1 MSGGTLDDWLNEDDS
16 LLEQATQLI
25 EAKKVVNGA
34 GGQAVW
40 STEED
45 GSEKAVLL
53 PDAWQEGLI
62 TDAKGHALMNHANAV
77 HTLREHP
84 EWQGVLVF
92 NEFTGRKMVMLP
104 LPGSRTPKKHFQV
117 RELADNDILTAT
129 AWFNRNRFPKA
140 YKSVIADAID
150 EVVMEATYHP
160 LRDYLN
166 ACADAWDGTPRI
178 ERWLETYCGVAT
190 GDPMEA
196 QYVREAGAKWM
207 VSAVARVM
215 RPGCKVDA
223 VLILEGVQGAGKST
237 AAKVLAGAE
246 YFGDNL
252 PPMHTRDAAS
262 YVRGMWI
269 VELAELANVS
279 KAEVEIVKAF
289 VSRAEERFR
298 PAYGRNEVT
307 YPRQCVFIGS
317 TNRSDYLRDDTGN
330 RRFWPVAVGAIDTV
344 ALAKDRDQ
352 LWGEAVV
359 SFRAGATW
367 WLSAAVEKIAQQ
379 EQKERLLEDPWNSI
393 VLEHVAGK
401 AEACV
406 PQILADMLIE
416 TGRRDRLMGNRVTSI
431 LMQNGWVKQGRF
443 TGGTYKGQNRFV
455 PRADL
460 AAQKAVEQAAEVA
473 VEESLPLDDVS
484 PEADL
489 SKDVF

>member
-1 MSGGTLDDWLNEDDS
+1 MGDTLDDWFTEDDG
-16 LLEQATQLI
+16 LLEQATKLI
-25 EAKKVVNGA
+25 EAKKVSTGF

-45 GSEKAVLL
+45 GSEKAVVLA
-53 PDAWQEGLI
+53 DAWEEGLI
-62 TDAKGHALMNHANAV
+62 RDAKGHALFNQYNVA
-77 HTLREHP
+77 HTLRCCP
-84 EWQGVLVF
+84 EWDGVFAF
-92 NEFTGRKMVMLP
+92 NEFTGRKMVLSP
-104 LPGSRTPKKHFQV
+104 IPGSRTPKKHFHV
-117 RELADNDILTAT
+117 RELADSDILTAT
-129 AWFNRNRFPKA
+129 AWFNRNRFPRA

-166 ACADAWDGTPRI
+166 ACAAAWDGTPRI
-178 ERWLETYCGVAT
+178 ERWLETYCGT
-190 GDPMEA
+190 MPGDPLEE

-207 VSAVARVM
+207 ISAVARVM
-215 RPGCKVDA
+215 QPGCKVDA

-289 VSRAEERFR
+289 VSRTEERFR

-317 TNRSDYLRDDTGN
+317 TNRTDYLRDDTGN
-330 RRFWPVAVGAIDTV
+330 RRFWPVAVGTIDTA

-359 SFRAGATW
+359 ALRNGATW
-367 WLSAAVEKIAQQ
+367 WLSAAVEKIAQA
-379 EQKERLLEDPWNSI
+379 EQKDRLLEDPWNSV

-401 AEACV
+401 DEACV

-416 TGRRDRLMGNRVTSI
+416 TGRRDRMMGNRVTSI

-443 TGGTYKGQNRFV
+443 TAGAHKGQNRFV
-455 PRADL
+455 LRADL
-460 AAQKAVEQAAEVA
+460 VAKKAAEEAAAAAQPG
-473 VEESLPLDDVS
+473 LPLGEIGPEDD
-484 PEADL
+484 L
-489 SKDVF
+489 GKDVF